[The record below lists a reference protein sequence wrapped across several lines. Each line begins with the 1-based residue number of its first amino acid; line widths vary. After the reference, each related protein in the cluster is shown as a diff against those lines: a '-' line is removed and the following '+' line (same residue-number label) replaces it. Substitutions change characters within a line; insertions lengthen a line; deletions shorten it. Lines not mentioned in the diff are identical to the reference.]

1 VKTSI
6 GEADILLQSACARF
20 RPAIAGA
27 RIFTKQLLA
36 KNRGLCYGPGMETTA
51 ARRTL
56 DSSAKRPRG
65 RPRKTLEDRDDGNRR
80 QQLLSCAATLF
91 RRKGFGG
98 TSTRDIAAAVGMQSG
113 SPFYHFKSKGALL
126 YAVMDEGMRSA
137 IARQERAISASTRQ
151 QQAMGGAQAA
161 KPDDAARL
169 RILIRNHF
177 DVLLGPGSDFIPVML
192 YEARSIMPRQRT
204 ALAQL
209 QSEYEAPW
217 IPVLEAL
224 HACGRLKAEV
234 KLARL
239 LMFGAL
245 NWSAQWY
252 DRRKGASLDELTDA
266 AIALFLASGET
277 PQSNCRGETP

>member
-1 VKTSI
+1 MDT
-6 GEADILLQSACARF
+6 A
-20 RPAIAGA
+20 
-27 RIFTKQLLA
+27 
-36 KNRGLCYGPGMETTA
+36 A
-51 ARRTL
+51 ARRTIE
-56 DSSAKRPRG
+56 SSKKRPRG
-65 RPRKTLEDRDDGNRR
+65 RPRKTPEDRDDGNRR
-80 QQLLSCAATLF
+80 RQLLSSAARLF
-91 RRKGFGG
+91 RRKGFGA
-98 TSTRDIAAAVGMQSG
+98 TSTRDIAAAVGMRSG

-126 YAVMDEGMRSA
+126 YAVMEEGMRSA
-137 IARQERAISASTRQ
+137 IERQEHAIAASMREP
-151 QQAMGGAQAA
+151 AQALDGVQA
-161 KPDDAARL
+161 RASESAGRL

-192 YEARSIMPRQRT
+192 YEARSITPRQRS

-217 IPVLEAL
+217 IPVLDAL
-224 HACGRLKAEV
+224 HEGGRLKADV

-266 AIALFLASGET
+266 AIALFLADGAGPSDPWGAT
-277 PQSNCRGETP
+277 P